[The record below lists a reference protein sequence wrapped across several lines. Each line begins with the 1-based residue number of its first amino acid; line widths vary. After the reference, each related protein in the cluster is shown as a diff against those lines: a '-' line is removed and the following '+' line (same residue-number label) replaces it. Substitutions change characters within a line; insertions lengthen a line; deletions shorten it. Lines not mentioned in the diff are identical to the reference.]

1 MNHAA
6 PSSDT
11 LTLQIPFRIIRRGGR
26 KEIVLPAGAVEPR
39 RTDSTL
45 VRALGRA
52 FRWKRLL
59 DTGACLTMAEIAEGE
74 GLAMSYVSRL
84 LQLTLL
90 APDIVEAILD
100 ENAPYIT
107 GESALTAMRAVF
119 GAIESSEKGC
129 TVKVNC

>member
-1 MNHAA
+1 MSHAA

-39 RTDSTL
+39 RTDNTL

-59 DTGACLTMAEIAEGE
+59 DSGACLTIAEVAERE
-74 GLAMSYVSRL
+74 GFAMSYVSRL

-100 ENAPYIT
+100 GRQGPEVTLAGLLRPLPVSWEEQRDLLASWT
-107 GESALTAMRAVF
+107 
-119 GAIESSEKGC
+119 
-129 TVKVNC
+129 